1 MNRLPDA
8 GSTPPAKKHRKTLGE
23 GELTFSQDSMCQED
37 AHSWQFWSV
46 EELAEQLALRGL
58 QELAEKFQGEEI
70 AGKHLHFVTD
80 DKLKQMGIRKMGKIL
95 DFEKFLDDVGCKANK
110 GSTYHPN
117 TKIFNDPIHGHVELH
132 PLCVKIIDTPQFQR
146 LRFIKQLGA
155 CYFVFPGAAH
165 NRFEH
170 SIGVCHLAGQ
180 LTRTLQRRQPEL
192 MINDEDILCVE
203 IAGLCHDL
211 GHGPFSHLFDGEFIP
226 LTSGAKWKH
235 EDASVKMFDHLVHEN
250 NLGAVFSKFG
260 LTDTD
265 RIFIKEQIKGPPR
278 ERLTQTD
285 YPYQGRSKEKEFLYE
300 IVANKRNGID
310 VDKWDYF
317 ARDCYMLGIKNNFD
331 HNRFMKF
338 SRVICVEGVMQI
350 CARDKE
356 ASSLYDMFHTRS
368 SLHRRAYQHRGN
380 KIVEAMLLEAMIKAD
395 DHIKIPGANGSM
407 VKMSKC
413 IEDMVAYTR
422 LTDHILNQIMLST
435 EPELEESRNIV
446 NNIMCRKLYKCV
458 GQSQPRPGRIISE
471 EDIPLIKSQLI
482 ESMTEDDKESEVA
495 LEFEDIVVHLVY
507 LDYGM
512 KDKNPIENVRFY
524 NKYDPNT
531 AVEVR
536 KTQVSHMLPE
546 KFAEQMILVYCKDP
560 QQKAKLGIAAR
571 CFENWCS
578 KHNMETPKHFGW
590 ELTPVVKRGASQE
603 AVSTPPDSRHPD
615 GGRQET
621 PHSAGKFKQKLSF

>member
-1 MNRLPDA
+1 MNGHPDC
-8 GSTPPAKKHRKTLGE
+8 TPPAKKPRMALGAY
-23 GELTFSQDSMCQED
+23 ELTFSQESSYQED
-37 AHSWQFWSV
+37 PQSWQFWSV
-46 EELAEQLALRGL
+46 EELAEQLSQRGL
-58 QELAEKFQGEEI
+58 QELANKFQEEEI
-70 AGKHLHFVTD
+70 AGRHLHFVSYER
-80 DKLKQMGIRKMGKIL
+80 LKEMGIRKMGTIL
-95 DFEKFLDDVGCKANK
+95 DFEKFLHDIGCKTNK
-110 GSTYHPN
+110 WSTYHPS

-170 SIGVCHLAGQ
+170 SLGVCHLAGQ

-192 MINDEDILCVE
+192 MISDEDILCVE

-226 LTSGAKWKH
+226 LVSGAKWKH
-235 EDASVKMFDHLVHEN
+235 EDASVEMFDHLVREN
-250 NLGAVFSKFG
+250 KLEAQFAQFG
-260 LTDTD
+260 LTETD
-265 RIFIKEQIKGPPR
+265 CIFIKEQIKGP
-278 ERLTQTD
+278 LTQKHQQTD
-285 YPYQGRSKEKEFLYE
+285 YPYQGRAKEKRFLYE

-317 ARDCYMLGIKNNFD
+317 ARDCHMLGIKNNFD

-338 SRVICVEGVMQI
+338 SRVISVDGVMQI

-380 KIVEAMLLEAMIKAD
+380 KIVEAMLVEALVKAD
-395 DHIKIPGANGSM
+395 DHIKIPGKNGSLL
-407 VKMSKC
+407 KMSEC
-413 IEDMVAYTR
+413 INDMAAYTL
-422 LTDHILNQIMLST
+422 LTDHVLHQVMIST
-435 EPELEESRNIV
+435 TPELQESRNII
-446 NNIMCRKLYKCV
+446 NNIMSRKLYKCV
-458 GQSQPRPGRIISE
+458 GQSQPSAGRVISGD
-471 EDIPLIKSQLI
+471 DIPLIKSQLI
-482 ESMTEDDKESEVA
+482 ESMTDDDKESEVT
-495 LEFEDIVVHLVY
+495 LDIDDVIVHLVY

-524 NKYDPNT
+524 NKSDPNR

-536 KTQVSHMLPE
+536 KSEVSQMLPE
-546 KFAEQMILVYCKDP
+546 KFAEQMILIYCKDP

-590 ELTPVVKRGASQE
+590 ELTPVVKRGASQDP
-603 AVSTPPDSRHPD
+603 ASTPQDSRCPD
-615 GGRQET
+615 QGTEVT
-621 PHSAGKFKQKLSF
+621 PHSAGKFKQRLSF